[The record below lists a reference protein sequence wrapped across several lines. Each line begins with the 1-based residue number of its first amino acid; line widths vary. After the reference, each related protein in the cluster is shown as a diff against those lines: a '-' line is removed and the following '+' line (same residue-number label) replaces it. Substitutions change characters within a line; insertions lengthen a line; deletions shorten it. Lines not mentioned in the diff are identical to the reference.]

1 MTPALTF
8 NPLLLALL
16 IVLMVMLFFSV
27 GLRRRFNARRP
38 MQAIVATYRAMARR
52 HPRRFAPGLAMNLR
66 LLAVE
71 LAENGDIARALI
83 VIMEASD
90 IYRAL
95 AAERPDR
102 FAEAWQETLRM
113 EEAMMAAVG
122 ISPDMDLRGLMNEV
136 EADLRRRRSWTW
148 RDRLEAFYWR
158 IALWVWGLS
167 VLSFLWVGYLKPLL
181 MPG

>member
-1 MTPALTF
+1 MTPALTV
-8 NPLLLALL
+8 NPALLVLLVVLMALLLLSMG
-16 IVLMVMLFFSV
+16 V
-27 GLRRRFNARRP
+27 RRRFNARRP

-52 HPRRFAPGLAMNLR
+52 HPRRFAAGLAMNLR

-71 LAENGDIARALI
+71 LAESGDIARALI

-102 FAEAWQETLRM
+102 FTEAWQETVRM
-113 EEAMMAAVG
+113 EETMMAAVG
-122 ISPDMDLRGLMNEV
+122 ISPDLDLRGLMSEV
-136 EADLRRRRSWTW
+136 EGELLRRRAWTW

-158 IALWVWGLS
+158 IALWIWFLS
-167 VLSFLWVGYLKPLL
+167 VLSFAWVGYLKPLL
-181 MPG
+181 QG

>member
-1 MTPALTF
+1 MTPALTV
-8 NPLLLALL
+8 NPTLLVLL
-16 IVLMVMLFFSV
+16 VVLMAMLFMSV
-27 GLRRRFNARRP
+27 GVRRRFNARRP

-71 LAENGDIARALI
+71 LAEAGDIARALI

-102 FAEAWQETLRM
+102 FTEAYQETRRM

-122 ISPDMDLRGLMNEV
+122 ISPDADLRGLMDEV

-158 IALWVWGLS
+158 IALWIWGLS
-167 VLSFLWVGYLKPLL
+167 VFIFLWVGYLKPLL
-181 MPG
+181 